1 MGQALVEKSVLI
13 FEQQPAPGAHV
24 RIWRYQD
31 GRFLLEYMKP
41 PSRRMMVF
49 CPSFEEALSL
59 WRQLEG
65 EERPSPPDGPTNLTD
80 GA

>member
-1 MGQALVEKSVLI
+1 MEKNVLVY
-13 FEQQPAPGAHV
+13 EQQPAPGAHV
-24 RIWRYQD
+24 RVWRYQD

-59 WRQLEG
+59 WRQIESGEG
-65 EERPSPPDGPTNLTD
+65 PSSPDGSASFTD
-80 GA
+80 RA